1 MNRIDAT
8 HYTLT
13 TGSGRTLHAV
23 RRRGWWEVSA
33 GGSYGW
39 LASFATLPAA
49 RAWAAT
55 R

>member
-1 MNRIDAT
+1 MDRISNT

-13 TGSGRTLHAV
+13 TGTGRTLHAV
-23 RRRGWWEVSA
+23 CRRGWWEVSA
-33 GGSYGW
+33 SGGCAW

-49 RAWAAT
+49 RAWATT

>member
-13 TGSGRTLHAV
+13 TGTGRTLHAV
-23 RRRGWWEVSA
+23 RRFGWWEVGAA
-33 GGSYGW
+33 GGQW
-39 LASFATLPAA
+39 IASFATLPAA
-49 RAWAAT
+49 RAWAAA

>member
-1 MNRIDAT
+1 MTRIDAT

-23 RRRGWWEVSA
+23 RRCGWWEVSA
-33 GGSYGW
+33 NGGCAW